1 MKRPNTK
8 VVLAAL
14 IVSNVAGAAH
24 VTAQPTITS
33 FKIASGSFNT
43 SERIVKLDIQVTGAT
58 PIAYRVSESSDLS
71 GTLWKAFET
80 SPSFR
85 LSAAQGAKI
94 LFLQVGAGRNL
105 TTTAPRTSSSTP
117 TLTVGDYV
125 QPPPI
130 VSAVARDTIVLG
142 LPDLTATV
150 TMPVAVRDGD
160 HRMFEF
166 TVKVLNKGQPSP
178 PGQVIHLYNSF
189 VLNQLAME
197 SYDVTFGAIRLVGD
211 RCKITDIPTLECTL
225 APIVHD
231 GAVQFKLTASV
242 TRLLRDG
249 QNEASPTLRT
259 RIYGIAESNMVN
271 NWVDTPLKVIR

>member
-1 MKRPNTK
+1 MMRPNMNADI
-8 VVLAAL
+8 AAL
-14 IVSNVAGAAH
+14 IVSCMAGPKH
-24 VTAQPTITS
+24 GTAQPAITS
-33 FKIASGSFNT
+33 FRIAGGSFNT
-43 SERIVKLDIQVTGAT
+43 SERIVKLDIQVNGAT

-85 LSAAQGAKI
+85 LSAVQGAKI
-94 LFLQVGAGRNL
+94 LFLQVGAGRKL
-105 TTTAPRTSSSTP
+105 TTTAPRTSTPPP

-150 TMPVAVRDGD
+150 QMPVAVRDGD
-160 HRMFEF
+160 HRLFDF
-166 TVKVLNKGQPSP
+166 TVIVTNKGQASP
-178 PGQVIHLYNSF
+178 PGQVIYLYNSF

-197 SYDVTFGAIRLVGD
+197 NYDVTFGAIRLVGD

-249 QNEASPTLRT
+249 QNESSPTLRT

-271 NWVDTPLKVIR
+271 NCVDTPLKVIR